1 MTHDAMYLSLS
12 HLSACHHP
20 QSDCEDPERNGA
32 RDPLQFGSLH
42 YNESPRRSQSTV
54 CELYGCYKRV
64 RCACI
69 TSNRKSTERV
79 ETRGLYARPHAP
91 ARRPTLGARAESRR
105 PDDASGLTCKEELQA
120 RAETPDYTSPESASN
135 ARCTSYGLTH
145 ADAYL
150 CLMYSLAMTC
160 QLCLRPIA
168 LSEMR
173 CWQ

>member
-1 MTHDAMYLSLS
+1 MYLSLS
-12 HLSACHHP
+12 LVSLEGVSPTSKRTARIRSVTRCSSVHYITMSHP
-20 QSDCEDPERNGA
+20 GA
-32 RDPLQFGSLH
+32 VSRPCVNCMAVT
-42 YNESPRRSQSTV
+42 NESDVRVLHPIENRR
-54 CELYGCYKRV
+54 
-64 RCACI
+64 
-69 TSNRKSTERV
+69 RV
-79 ETRGLYARPHAP
+79 ETRGHTVHTRPPGA

-105 PDDASGLTCKEELQA
+105 PDDASGLTCMEELQA

>member
-1 MTHDAMYLSLS
+1 MPCIYHFHIFRRVTTLKATARIRSVTRCSSVHYITMS
-12 HLSACHHP
+12 HP
-20 QSDCEDPERNGA
+20 GA
-32 RDPLQFGSLH
+32 VSRPCVNCMAVT
-42 YNESPRRSQSTV
+42 NESDVRVLHPIENRRS
-54 CELYGCYKRV
+54 ELR
-64 RCACI
+64 RAA
-69 TSNRKSTERV
+69 
-79 ETRGLYARPHAP
+79 YARPHAP

>member
-1 MTHDAMYLSLS
+1 MCVYYI
-12 HLSACHHP
+12 
-20 QSDCEDPERNGA
+20 QSKIDGELRRAATARHTRLKHALGA
-32 RDPLQFGSLH
+32 RP
-42 YNESPRRSQSTV
+42 
-54 CELYGCYKRV
+54 
-64 RCACI
+64 
-69 TSNRKSTERV
+69 
-79 ETRGLYARPHAP
+79 AP
-91 ARRPTLGARAESRR
+91 RPTLGARAESRR